1 MVCGKVH
8 HKDCGVLEL
17 KVIQVSSSQHE
28 NFEDLLLSS
37 SSHLNGQLTSVGQ
50 FLTKHASI
58 LGREPYFWL
67 LFWEGNHI
75 LASMLG
81 SAQCSKAIK

>member
-1 MVCGKVH
+1 VERKVH
-8 HKDCGVLEL
+8 HKDCGVPEL

-28 NFEDLLLSS
+28 NFEDLLLPS
-37 SSHLNGQLTSVGQ
+37 SSHLNGQPTSVGQ

-58 LGREPYFWL
+58 FG
-67 LFWEGNHI
+67 GGKHI

-81 SAQCSKAIK
+81 STQCSKILAMGQSNRV

>member
-1 MVCGKVH
+1 MERKVH
-8 HKDCGVLEL
+8 HKDCRVLEL

-37 SSHLNGQLTSVGQ
+37 SSHLNGQPTSVGQ
-50 FLTKHASI
+50 FLTKHASN
-58 LGREPYFWL
+58 LGREGGKY
-67 LFWEGNHI
+67 I

-81 SAQCSKAIK
+81 SAQCSKNIGDGAIK